1 MLIIIMEVTMNNKV
15 DEYRALIVKTMREW
29 RPRIGAASN
38 KRGWDRTFQTQ
49 IPSINDVKRARD
61 AVLQDIMLEAKLY
74 GVKLTDVLAEETY
87 ISPFEKGSAE

>member
-1 MLIIIMEVTMNNKV
+1 MEVTMTNKV

-29 RPRIGAASN
+29 RPRIGAASS
-38 KRGWDRTFQTQ
+38 KRGWDRTFNTQ

>member
-1 MLIIIMEVTMNNKV
+1 MQNQGKIE
-15 DEYRALIVKTMREW
+15 EYRELIKKTMREW

-49 IPSINDVKRARD
+49 IPSISDITRARD

-74 GVKLTDVLAEETY
+74 KVKLDDILADDPY
-87 ISPFEKGSAE
+87 VSSFDAIDGGGAE

>member
-1 MLIIIMEVTMNNKV
+1 MIIIIMEVTMTNNKV
-15 DEYRALIVKTMREW
+15 DEYRGMIVKTMREW

-38 KRGWDRTFQTQ
+38 KRG
-49 IPSINDVKRARD
+49 RD